1 MEISS
6 TLQTVNQEE
15 LPGGMKIGGKL
26 VTLSFFNA
34 FVICAVISFIAYSE
48 FQAGSQIS
56 QTGWF
61 VIGAAILA
69 AAVLG
74 YLLHGINKSII
85 KPIRNIAASTTDL
98 ANEEN
103 PGKVPHTNRPDEIGH
118 IARTLMKLQE
128 ESQQKLQAERDAS
141 DERERAAKASE
152 LVNLERAK
160 QERETSAIVAA
171 IGEALRNMSTGDLT
185 CRLEEPF
192 DGELDKLR
200 NDLNKSIDQF
210 SATFNRII
218 NTTESL
224 GTGVREIVSASD
236 DLSTRTEKQAAALE
250 QTANTLGQITET
262 VQKSSEGAENTRIVV
277 EAAKNDAQVSGV
289 VVNKALSAMA
299 EIENSAKEINQIISV
314 IDEIAFQTNL
324 LALNA
329 GVEAARAGEA
339 GQGFAVVAAEVRALA
354 QRSAVAAKEIKSL
367 ISKSSEQVAGGSKL
381 VGETGEA
388 LQKIADQVVEIS
400 SVVDGIAKGA
410 KEQSI
415 SLEELNCTVSEM
427 DAGTQQ
433 NAAMAEE
440 ATAACHS
447 LNSEAAEL
455 TDLLNGFKVN
465 RTNIIE
471 PATAPAVE
479 QTNSPAKQLISRVSN
494 AFEGNAAVKEDEW
507 QEF

>member
-6 TLQTVNQEE
+6 TSQTINQEE
-15 LPGGMKIGGKL
+15 ISGGMKIGGKL
-26 VTLSFFNA
+26 VTLSVFNA
-34 FVICAVISFIAYSE
+34 FVFCAAVSFIVYSE
-48 FQAGSQIS
+48 YQAESQIS

-69 AAVLG
+69 TAVLG
-74 YLLHGINKSII
+74 YLLHGIHKSII
-85 KPIRNIAASTTDL
+85 IPIGNIAAYT
-98 ANEEN
+98 ANVTGDEN
-103 PGKVPHTNRPDEIGH
+103 ADGIPHTNRQDEIGD
-118 IARTLMKLQE
+118 IAKALMILRE
-128 ESQQKLQAERDAS
+128 ESRMKQQAERDANE
-141 DERERAAKASE
+141 EREKAARATE
-152 LVNLERAK
+152 LVNSERAK
-160 QERETSAIVAA
+160 QERETSVIVAA
-171 IGEALRNMSTGDLT
+171 IGDALKNMSTGDLT
-185 CRLEEPF
+185 CRIEEPF

-218 NTTESL
+218 DTTESL

-339 GQGFAVVAAEVRALA
+339 GQGFAVVASEVRALA
-354 QRSAVAAKEIKSL
+354 QRSAVAAKEIKDL

-415 SLEELNCTVSEM
+415 SLEELNRTVSEM

-455 TDLLNGFKVN
+455 TDLLNGFKVS
-465 RTNIIE
+465 RTHTIE
-471 PATAPAVE
+471 PTAAPAVE
-479 QTNSPAKQLISRVSN
+479 QVNSPAKQLISRVSN
-494 AFEGNAAVKEDEW
+494 AFEGNAAVKDDEW